1 MEHVAQQEAFWE
13 VAPSAAQ
20 IFAYIATAPQLAGHP
35 LEFDYGLIDR
45 ASNRAVAKFRCL
57 NCATCRDGTVW
68 VSALTRL
75 DGTWV
80 VTHTLGAMD

>member
-1 MEHVAQQEAFWE
+1 MEHVAQEDAFRE

-20 IFAYIATAPQLAGHP
+20 IFAYIATTPQLAGHT
-35 LEFDYGLIDR
+35 LEFAYGLIDR

-57 NCATCRDGTVW
+57 NCATCRAGTVW

-75 DGTWV
+75 DGTWT
-80 VTHTLGAMD
+80 VTHTLGAME